1 MSFSLVACGNA
12 NDNKEVSEQQE
23 AVEDVV
29 INENILAVAE
39 ADEQFDNDVIIERA
53 NNRMKKEPEFYAGS
67 KVPKIDSCVTEI
79 VYDTTNSSDGNY
91 IYYFGEGADAWVKGI
106 NTFNE
111 KQSEPIEML
120 CACSDH
126 CLLGIML
133 QISRQRI
140 IRHTCS
146 LWS

>member
-1 MSFSLVACGNA
+1 
-12 NDNKEVSEQQE
+12 
-23 AVEDVV
+23 
-29 INENILAVAE
+29 
-39 ADEQFDNDVIIERA
+39 
-53 NNRMKKEPEFYAGS
+53 MKKIALLA
-67 KVPKIDSCVTEI
+67 
-79 VYDTTNSSDGNY
+79 DGWKRLITY
-91 IYYFGEGADAWVKGI
+91 AWVKGI